1 MYDLV
6 HVTRG
11 YTGCGEVRYY
21 VNSETTVNAK

>member
-6 HVTRG
+6 HITRG

-21 VNSETTVNAK
+21 VNNVDSLAL